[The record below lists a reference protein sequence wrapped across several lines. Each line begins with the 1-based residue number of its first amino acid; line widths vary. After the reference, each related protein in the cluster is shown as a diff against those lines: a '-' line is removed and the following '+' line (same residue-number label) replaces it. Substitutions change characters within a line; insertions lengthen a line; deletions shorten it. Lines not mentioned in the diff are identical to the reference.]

1 MVVKP
6 FSQRIDPNKVF
17 DIQNSQYSERLLLA
31 DTVPANST
39 KLGKVT
45 VANLGH
51 FFCQFITGSFS
62 TLKLVAAVITD
73 TGLSYL
79 SGQLMDG
86 SGQRKLFNEPIPL
99 DLLLSPGRRKDPT
112 SANVVADPASNGLFF
127 PLEFEYMFT
136 ANSDILFNVVNT
148 SDNPNSYEIVFH
160 GIRVVSSMVVGNRI
174 QPAGGQL
181 TRTTVQPQRRG

>member
-51 FFCQFITGSFS
+51 FFCQFIT
-62 TLKLVAAVITD
+62 D

-112 SANVVADPASNGLFF
+112 SAAVVADPASNGLFF

-148 SDNPNSYEIVFH
+148 SSNPNSYEIVFH

-174 QPAGGQL
+174 APAGGQL